1 MTLISRGL
9 HSQGLLDTLPSAIKE
24 THKENV
30 FVKLTGNTLRSVYM
44 VEYKI
49 CTPAT
54 QNSFQIICSLKM
66 RTNELFQCRLFLKFQ
81 KNARQ

>member
-1 MTLISRGL
+1 MTLTMWILICLPRDMTLISRGL

-54 QNSFQIICSLKM
+54 LVLKK
-66 RTNELFQCRLFLKFQ
+66 TVFL
-81 KNARQ
+81 RGRVR